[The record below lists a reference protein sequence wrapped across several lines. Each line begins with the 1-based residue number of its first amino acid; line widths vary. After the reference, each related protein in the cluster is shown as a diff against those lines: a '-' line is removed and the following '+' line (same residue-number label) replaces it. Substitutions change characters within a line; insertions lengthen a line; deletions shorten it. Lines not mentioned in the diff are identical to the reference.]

1 MPRIRP
7 LDAESAPPEAR
18 ELFEGDLKAHGQV
31 LNSTRV
37 AAYRPGIA
45 AAAKALGRA
54 VADGGLI
61 PDQLRLLM
69 NVRIAE
75 LVGCPF

>member
-7 LDAESAPPEAR
+7 LDREEAPAEAGV
-18 ELFEGDLKAHGQV
+18 FFDKDLERFGQV
-31 LNSTRV
+31 LNTTRI

-45 AAAKALGRA
+45 AAAKRLGQA
-54 VADGGLI
+54 VAEAGLI
-61 PDQLRLLM
+61 PEQLRLLI
-69 NVRIAE
+69 NVRVAG